1 MHDNNRHADG
11 TVKFWDTSSLTLQV
25 LYRLK
30 TGKVFDKPRT
40 VKTMRYEG
48 GGGGDVPSSAA
59 SAVGGGEPSQKHLGV
74 KRLAMCPENRLLALA
89 GASGHVILF
98 KFRRQE
104 ASFETTVS
112 FRVFFLYRGKC
123 IYNDPNPS

>member
-1 MHDNNRHADG
+1 MRLRAKATSRLLVVSRTADMA
-11 TVKFWDTSSLTLQV
+11 TVAAAAAVSA
-25 LYRLK
+25 
-30 TGKVFDKPRT
+30 
-40 VKTMRYEG
+40 
-48 GGGGDVPSSAA
+48 AA

-89 GASGHVILF
+89 GASGHVLLF